1 VKGIESL
8 LLQSAR
14 LQSAIHWVR
23 EELLVY
29 AMLVWLH
36 VLALVRLHILV
47 VHSS

>member
-1 VKGIESL
+1 MKGIESL

-29 AMLVWLH
+29 AMVWLH